1 MGFKPKYLGHANLFV
16 RDVERSEKFYTE
28 VLGLHV
34 NERRLGRAVFMSA
47 DVEQSHELA
56 VIQLGPDAPTP
67 EEGRVGLN
75 HIAWRMETFDDL
87 KDVYRRLQEKKAN
100 IQRIVLRPWHL
111 IGCIFSRDHGISLGV
126 YFLDPDGNGNEV
138 YYELPRNQWPAGDT
152 LFTGHFPMSLED
164 EPASVKA
171 N

>member
-16 RDVERSEKFYTE
+16 RDVERSEKFYTD

-34 NERRLGRAVFMSA
+34 NERRPGRAVFMSA

-100 IQRIVLRPWHL
+100 IQRI
-111 IGCIFSRDHGISLGV
+111 GDHGISLGV

-138 YYELPRNQWPAGDT
+138 YYELPRNQWPAGDS

>member
-100 IQRIVLRPWHL
+100 IQRI
-111 IGCIFSRDHGISLGV
+111 GDHGISLGV